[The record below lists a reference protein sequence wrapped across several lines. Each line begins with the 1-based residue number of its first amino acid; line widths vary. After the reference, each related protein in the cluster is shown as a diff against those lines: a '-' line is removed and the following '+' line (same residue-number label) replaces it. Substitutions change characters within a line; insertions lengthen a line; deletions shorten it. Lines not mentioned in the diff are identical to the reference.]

1 MSIPEERELLLS
13 QLVDGELP
21 VDQANRVLAEVF
33 DELAHV
39 LDGAE
44 AGKRLHDMLQ
54 LRRAL
59 GPWRQQEPR
68 QTMVLAAVKSA
79 GKSASGRRWLNYA
92 AAAMLGGV
100 LVAGGFFLGD
110 RLGGERSDP
119 QLAGQPRQPAPQA
132 VQTARRAVQPATIV
146 TPEQRREIARAFAF
160 HESVAGPL
168 SWYASDDSTIQ
179 VAPAVKGEALRQPI
193 AVVLRLSRDLS
204 TPGDKAAPPKTYV
217 IVCRNSDAATIELP
231 PWATV
236 KTVQLRLFPTAA
248 DGEVN
253 LRYAIVAAD
262 SAPDPDDAALT
273 GSRQVGLGPTQLGQL
288 AARRLPGQRRR
299 QRLGDRKTQAV
310 ERGWK

>member
-1 MSIPEERELLLS
+1 MSISEERELLLS

-33 DELAHV
+33 DEMTHV
-39 LDGAE
+39 LDDAE
-44 AGKRLHDMLQ
+44 AGKKLHDLLQ

-59 GPWRQQEPR
+59 APWRQQEPR
-68 QTMVLAAVKSA
+68 ETMLLLEASAA
-79 GKSASGRRWLNYA
+79 GKSLAGRRWLNYA

-110 RLGGERSDP
+110 RLGRERSGG
-119 QLAGQPRQPAPQA
+119 QLAGQPQ
-132 VQTARRAVQPATIV
+132 QTAPLADPSARPGVRTAAIV

-179 VAPAVKGEALRQPI
+179 VAPAAKGEELRQPI
-193 AVVLRLSRDLS
+193 AVVLRLSRDS
-204 TPGDKAAPPKTYV
+204 SAPGDKTAPPKTYV
-217 IVCRNSDAATIELP
+217 IVCRNCDAATIELP
-231 PWATV
+231 PWATA
-236 KTVQLRLFPTAA
+236 KTVQLRIIPTAA

-262 SAPDPDDAALT
+262 SAPDPDDAVLT

-288 AARRLPGQRRR
+288 ALDDCLVNVDASAWVMGK
-299 QRLGDRKTQAV
+299 RKP
-310 ERGWK
+310 